1 MSKLTLTKSISKTD
15 VYSNS
20 GIANRHYDVSARV
33 TIADGAV
40 SEIAEGFA
48 NIKGSTDVHVATF
61 VKPSNQYGTQP
72 SPTITFPGDPA
83 TSVMHAAMSDIA
95 DYIDAVEEMVAA
107 ENVTE

>member
-1 MSKLTLTKSISKTD
+1 M
-15 VYSNS
+15 
-20 GIANRHYDVSARV
+20 
-33 TIADGAV
+33 
-40 SEIAEGFA
+40 
-48 NIKGSTDVHVATF
+48 ATF

-83 TSVMHAAMSDIA
+83 TSVMRDAMSDIA

>member
-15 VYSNS
+15 VYSNA

-33 TIADGAV
+33 TIADGTI
-40 SEIAEGFA
+40 SEIADGIV
-48 NIKGSTDVHVATF
+48 NIKGSTDVSVASF
-61 VKPSNQYGTQP
+61 VKPNKQYAGP
-72 SPTITFPGDPA
+72 SSTTITFPGDPA
-83 TSVMHAAMSDIA
+83 TQTMRDAMSDIA